1 MQTGEKY
8 GSFVVISKVFKKEV
22 RQPNDCVGR
31 RPAVTLKCAK
41 CGIKKDLT
49 LTVIRQKRSMH
60 CQCSPEL
67 YQQRLVAVE
76 KARKTR
82 HASLNRDTTEEDAW
96 FNQLKKEVAL
106 AESQKKV
113 RRV

>member
-1 MQTGEKY
+1 MQKGDKY
-8 GSFVVISKVFKKEV
+8 GSFVVVSEVFKKEV
-22 RQPNDCVGR
+22 RQSSGCVDR
-31 RPAVTLKCAK
+31 RPAVALKCSK
-41 CGIKKDLT
+41 CGIRKDLT
-49 LTVIRQKRSMH
+49 LAVIRQKRSMH

-82 HASLNRDTTEEDAW
+82 YASLNRDTTEEDAW

-106 AESQKKV
+106 VESQKKV